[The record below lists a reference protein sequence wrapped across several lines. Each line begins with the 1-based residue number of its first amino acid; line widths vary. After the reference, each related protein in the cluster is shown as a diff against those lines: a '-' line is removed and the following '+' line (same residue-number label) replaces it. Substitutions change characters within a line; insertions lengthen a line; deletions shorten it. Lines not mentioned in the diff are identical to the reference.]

1 MSRVTNALSFDLEH
15 WYTATLLRE
24 HVTNPRDRV
33 RESTRIVLDL
43 LAGHDVTATFFVVG
57 EVAEKYP
64 DLVAEV
70 ADAGHEIGS
79 HGHTHRPLSELDR
92 ETFRRELHDSADAI
106 ERAIGHRPAGFRA
119 PNFSVNRDTRWAFPE
134 LRDAGFRYDS
144 SVFPVRTPMYGVS
157 GAPVRPY
164 AVDSSD
170 PFAESTGGSGS
181 DFAGDSH
188 ARWGDL
194 YEVPVAV
201 FDPRVRIPIAGG
213 FYGRVLP
220 RRVLAAGIR
229 NLNRR
234 GIPATLYFHP
244 WEFDPAVVRDD
255 VPLVPRVVSFR
266 GVEGLRSKLDG
277 LLSSVEFG
285 PVGELL
291 DRELGT
297 DVAAVEVEE

>member
-1 MSRVTNALSFDLEH
+1 MSRFTNALSFDLEH
-15 WYTATLLRE
+15 WHTATLLRD
-24 HVTNPRDRV
+24 HVTDPRDRV
-33 RESTRIVLDL
+33 GESTRVVLDL
-43 LAGHDVTATFFVVG
+43 LSAHDVTATFFVVG
-57 EVAEKYP
+57 EVAAEYP

-92 ETFRRELHDSADAI
+92 ESFRRELHDSADAI
-106 ERAIGHRPAGFRA
+106 ERAAGSRPAGFRA
-119 PNFSVNRDTRWAFPE
+119 PNFSVDRDARWAFAE

-164 AVDSSD
+164 AVDPND
-170 PFAESTGGSGS
+170 PFAESTN
-181 DFAGDSH
+181 ATGDSR
-188 ARWGDL
+188 APWGDL

-220 RRVLAAGIR
+220 ERVLAAGIR
-229 NLNRR
+229 HLNRR
-234 GIPATLYFHP
+234 GVPATLYFHP

-255 VPLVPRVVSFR
+255 VPLVPRVVSFH
-266 GVEGLRSKLDG
+266 GVGGLRSKLDR
-277 LLSSVEFG
+277 LLSAVEFG
-285 PVGELL
+285 PVGQLL

-297 DVAAVEVEE
+297 DVAAAAAEE